1 VSPLFSTLG
10 KAVDG
15 LATTSLGKVVDGL
28 ATTCF
33 ENYLYRVINIY
44 LCVSASLRLCVKISA
59 PLRLCVSA
67 SLR

>member
-1 VSPLFSTLG
+1 MFSTLG

-15 LATTSLGKVVDGL
+15 LATTCLGKVVDDL

-44 LCVSASLRLCVKISA
+44 LCASAPLRLCVKTSASLRLCVSA
-59 PLRLCVSA
+59 LKS
-67 SLR
+67 